1 MLDEEQLYCPVVH
14 HFSYGIYMREVFLPA
29 GGVIV
34 GHEHKTPHMNLM
46 LQGMLDLH
54 NEDGSMTRIVAPWT
68 GTTNPGRKIATIL
81 EDTVWINVHNT
92 SEQDVEALED
102 LFMVKSEAF
111 LNHPNTVNPDSATMV
126 EACCPLPFGSYKFK
140 KECNTILATATI
152 HCGEIIGPAYI
163 TGGLT
168 VLGRCVTIVDE
179 PNAQLLHTGGTVN
192 LVALRTIQDEIIT
205 ISAEDSLLLTIP
217 STV

>member
-1 MLDEEQLYCPVVH
+1 
-14 HFSYGIYMREVFLPA
+14 
-29 GGVIV
+29 
-34 GHEHKTPHMNLM
+34 MNLM

-92 SEQDVEALED
+92 SEQDVETLED
-102 LFMVKSEAF
+102 LFMVKSETF
-111 LNHPNTVNPDSATMV
+111 TNHPNTVKFDSATMV

-140 KECNTILATATI
+140 REGSAILSTATLY
-152 HCGEIIGPAYI
+152 CGEIVGPTYI
-163 TGGLT
+163 NGGLT
-168 VLGRCVTIVDE
+168 VLGRCISIVDE
-179 PNAQLLHTGGTVN
+179 PNAQLIHTGGTVN
-192 LVALRTIQDEIIT
+192 LVALRTIQDETIT
-205 ISAEDSLLLTIP
+205 ISMEDSLLLTIP